1 MDNIILNRLLFNRY
15 CLVVCK
21 KEKKEEK
28 IKMVNKWVEH
38 LNKVYKEMK
47 KKNKSVS
54 LSEAMKQ
61 AKKTYKK

>member
-1 MDNIILNRLLFNRY
+1 
-15 CLVVCK
+15 
-21 KEKKEEK
+21 
-28 IKMVNKWVEH
+28 MVNKWVEH